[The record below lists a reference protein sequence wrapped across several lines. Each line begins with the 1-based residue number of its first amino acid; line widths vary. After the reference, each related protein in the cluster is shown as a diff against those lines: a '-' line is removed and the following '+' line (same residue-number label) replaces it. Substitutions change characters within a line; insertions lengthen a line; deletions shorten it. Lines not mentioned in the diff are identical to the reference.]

1 MVTLGELAELVGGE
15 VTGDEDLEITGVSG
29 LEDALP
35 GTITLVMGAQALSL
49 AKKSG
54 AAAFILPKH
63 LEAPGLPG
71 IKTANPKLAFAKIL
85 EYFHPPQHPRPGI
98 HSSAV
103 IGKGFHCGEKCY
115 IGPLVFI
122 GRNVTL
128 GDRVIIHPGA
138 VIEEESKIGSDTVIH
153 PNVTIK
159 SRTVIGSRVIIHAGA
174 VIGSD
179 GFGFVT
185 VEGKH
190 HKIPQVGYVKIEDDV
205 EIGANVTIDRAT
217 TGRTLIRR
225 GTKIDN
231 LVQVAHN
238 VEIGRDGM
246 IIALSGIAGSTR
258 LGDRVTLAGQAGL
271 KDHITIGEEAVIA
284 ARGMVIGNVPSGAF
298 VSGQPARPHAETMRI
313 QAAAGRL
320 PDLLKTVKKMEKR
333 LAELEKALALSEEK
347 EE

>member
-1 MVTLGELAELVGGE
+1 MATLSKLAGVVGGE
-15 VTGDEDLEITGVSG
+15 MTGDKNLEITGVSG
-29 LEDALP
+29 IDNALP
-35 GTITLVMGAQALSL
+35 GTITLVMGVQALPL

-54 AAAFILPKH
+54 AAAFILPKD
-63 LEAPGLPG
+63 LEAPGLTG
-71 IKTANPKLAFAKIL
+71 IKTANPRLAFAKL
-85 EYFHPPQHPRPGI
+85 LGYFHPPRNPRPGI

-103 IGKGFHCGEKCY
+103 IERGFHCGDSCY
-115 IGPLVFI
+115 VGPLVFI

-138 VIEEESKIGSDTVIH
+138 VIEEETKIGSDTEIH
-153 PNVTIK
+153 PNVTVK
-159 SRTVIGSRVIIHAGA
+159 NRTVIGSRVIIHAGA

-179 GFGFVT
+179 GFGYVPD
-185 VEGKH
+185 EGGH
-190 HKIPQVGYVKIEDDV
+190 YKIPQVGYVKIEDEV

-217 TGRTLIRR
+217 TGRTLVRG

-238 VEIGRDGM
+238 VEIGRDSL

-271 KDHITIGEEAVIA
+271 KDHITVGAGAVIA
-284 ARGMVIGNVPSGAF
+284 ARGMVIGNVPSRAF
-298 VSGQPARPHAETMRI
+298 FSGQPARPHAETMRI
-313 QAAAGRL
+313 QAAAGKL
-320 PDLLKTVKKMEKR
+320 PELLKTVKKMEKR
-333 LAELEKALALSEEK
+333 LAQLENARFQEK